1 MAWFTLFPQFVEA
14 STFFAIGLYLCL
26 DPLALVTLLLLSFAL
41 HLDVFCSLGLLSIG
55 GRSIGWQGCC
65 IVLLRLWCRCHR

>member
-1 MAWFTLFPQFVEA
+1 MACFTLFPQFVQT
-14 STFFAIGLYLCL
+14 STFFTVCLYLCL

-55 GRSIGWQGCC
+55 GRLIRWQGCC
-65 IVLLRLWCRCHR
+65 IVLLRLW